1 VFPFRKSNST
11 AHFVLLR
18 PARAGLQGASIV
30 GQWVSWGAKNSFH
43 AGTEVFSMK
52 VILKEDIPKLGRM
65 GKTVDVKPGYGRNY
79 LIPQGKA
86 ILATSKNLKALEHER
101 MLIQRKADLLRKDAE
116 GLAGKI
122 SGLTITL
129 TRKVVEEDKLYGSV
143 SVSDISQALEEA
155 GVEIERKLIKLD
167 EPIKSLGEFKVSIKM
182 YHDVTAEL
190 TVQVVKEE

>member
-1 VFPFRKSNST
+1 
-11 AHFVLLR
+11 
-18 PARAGLQGASIV
+18 
-30 GQWVSWGAKNSFH
+30 
-43 AGTEVFSMK
+43 MK

-65 GKTVDVKPGYGRNY
+65 GQTVDVARGYGRNY

-101 MLIQRKADLLRKDAE
+101 MLIQRKADLVRKDAE

-122 SGLTITL
+122 EGMTLTL

-143 SVSDISQALEEA
+143 SVSDIAQALEEA

-167 EPIKSLGEFKVSIKM
+167 EPIKSLGEFKVAIKA

-190 TVQVVKEE
+190 TVQVVKED

>member
-1 VFPFRKSNST
+1 
-11 AHFVLLR
+11 
-18 PARAGLQGASIV
+18 
-30 GQWVSWGAKNSFH
+30 
-43 AGTEVFSMK
+43 MK

-65 GKTVDVKPGYGRNY
+65 GQTVQVARGYGRNY

-86 ILATSKNLKALEHER
+86 IQATNKNLKALEHER
-101 MLIQRKADLLRKDAE
+101 MLIQRKADLARKEAE

-122 SGLTITL
+122 SGLTLTL
-129 TRKVVEEDKLYGSV
+129 SRKVVEEDKLYGSV

-167 EPIKSLGEFKVSIKM
+167 EPIKSLGEFKVAIKV

-190 TVQVVKEE
+190 TVQVVKED

>member
-1 VFPFRKSNST
+1 
-11 AHFVLLR
+11 
-18 PARAGLQGASIV
+18 
-30 GQWVSWGAKNSFH
+30 
-43 AGTEVFSMK
+43 MK

-65 GKTVDVKPGYGRNY
+65 GQTVQVARGYGRNY

-86 ILATSKNLKALEHER
+86 IQATSKNLKALEHER
-101 MLIQRKADLLRKDAE
+101 MLIQRKADLNRKEAE

-122 SGLTITL
+122 RGLTLTL

-167 EPIKSLGEFKVSIKM
+167 EPIKSLGEFKVSIKV

-190 TVQVVKEE
+190 TVQVVKED

>member
-1 VFPFRKSNST
+1 
-11 AHFVLLR
+11 
-18 PARAGLQGASIV
+18 
-30 GQWVSWGAKNSFH
+30 
-43 AGTEVFSMK
+43 MK

-86 ILATSKNLKALEHER
+86 ILATSKNVKALEHER
-101 MLIQRKADLLRKDAE
+101 MLIQRKADLVRKDAK

-167 EPIKSLGEFKVSIKM
+167 EPIKSLGEFKVSIKV

-190 TVQVVKEE
+190 TVQVVKED

>member
-1 VFPFRKSNST
+1 
-11 AHFVLLR
+11 
-18 PARAGLQGASIV
+18 
-30 GQWVSWGAKNSFH
+30 
-43 AGTEVFSMK
+43 MK

-65 GKTVDVKPGYGRNY
+65 GETVQVARGYGRNY

-86 ILATSKNLKALEHER
+86 IQATSKNMKALEHER
-101 MLIQRKADLLRKDAE
+101 MLIQRKADLARKEAE

-122 SGLTITL
+122 RGLTLTL

-167 EPIKSLGEFKVSIKM
+167 EPIKSLGEFKVSIKV

-190 TVQVVKEE
+190 TVQVVKED